1 MSCAASRIQ
10 SRDVLTVAPG
20 EIDRHEYL
28 IADLAQ
34 GNAVTGTPTV
44 VVDPAGELN
53 YSNVRLNDAA
63 YTARV
68 ESRLSTLEVPVAIGE
83 AVWADF
89 NATLAVAGTDYLV
102 TVTVQFDDGSTRVR
116 YVEVQCREG
125 SA

>member
-1 MSCAASRIQ
+1 MSGNRTIQ

-20 EIDRHEYL
+20 EIDRHEFL
-28 IADLAQ
+28 IADLAD
-34 GNAVTGTPTV
+34 GNAVVGTPTV
-44 VVDPAGELN
+44 AVEPAAELV
-53 YSNVRLNDAA
+53 YSNVRINTAE

-68 ESRLSTLEVPVAIGE
+68 ESRLSTLNVPVAIGE

-89 NATLAVAGTDYLV
+89 DASLAVAGTDYLV

-125 SA
+125 AA